1 MKIVLI
7 ALVIG
12 MFVCIFALNFYYR
25 MRVFKAYKYLVQN
38 EIEFNTTDI
47 FSNKKI
53 EEIVDRYPEHAD
65 GIRTFMN
72 NIRRSV
78 QLATVFT
85 TLITAFAAIL
95 MFFE

>member
-1 MKIVLI
+1 
-7 ALVIG
+7 
-12 MFVCIFALNFYYR
+12 MFICIFALNFYFR

-47 FSNKKI
+47 FSKKKI
-53 EEIVDRYPEHAD
+53 EEIVSRYPKHAD
-65 GIRTFMN
+65 GIHDFMD

-95 MFFE
+95 MFME

>member
-7 ALVIG
+7 TLVIG
-12 MFVCIFALNFYYR
+12 MFICIFALNFYFR

-47 FSNKKI
+47 FSKKKI
-53 EEIVDRYPEHAD
+53 EEIVIRYPKHAD
-65 GIRTFMN
+65 GIHDFMD

-95 MFFE
+95 MFME

>member
-12 MFVCIFALNFYYR
+12 MFICIFALNFYFR
-25 MRVFKAYKYLVQN
+25 IRVFKAYKYLVQN
-38 EIEFNTTDI
+38 EVEFDATDI
-47 FSNKKI
+47 FSKKKI
-53 EEIVDRYPEHAD
+53 EEIVARHPEHAD
-65 GIRTFMN
+65 GIRNFMD

-78 QLATVFT
+78 RLATVLT